1 MMKNIFLSPLF
12 IALAIFNNSC
22 TKESCNEDTEVLM
35 RAVFYSSES
44 GEELSI
50 DSLDIYGLNIPDS
63 VICSM
68 STLKNIDLPLNS
80 STSHCSFVIINGGR
94 ADTIEIYYESSLKL
108 LSSAC
113 GYIYLHELE
122 EVLYTTN
129 DITNI
134 LITNKSVNPVNEEN
148 IQIFF

>member
-1 MMKNIFLSPLF
+1 MIKNIFLSPLF

-22 TKESCNEDTEVLM
+22 IKESCNEDTEVLM

-44 GEELSI
+44 GEQLSI

-68 STLKNIDLPLNS
+68 STLKNIDLPLNPS
-80 STSHCSFVIINGGR
+80 APNCSFVIVNHGR
-94 ADTIEIYYESSLKL
+94 ADTIEIYYKSSLKL

-122 EVLYTTN
+122 EVLFTTN

-134 LITNKSVNPVNEEN
+134 LITNKPVHPGDEEN

>member
-1 MMKNIFLSPLF
+1 MKNIFLSPLF

-22 TKESCNEDTEVLM
+22 TQESCNEDTEVLM